1 MTKAI
6 MKNSNTYT
14 KTILTIIALCLM
26 LLVFQNVSIVNK
38 AQANS
43 EVTNSYGLVPLNED
57 GSINVRLIDQNR
69 IDVNIHSIGGNN
81 IYSSTLNVKIQ
92 DY

>member
-6 MKNSNTYT
+6 MKNSDTYT

-26 LLVFQNVSIVNK
+26 LLVFQNVSFVNT

-43 EVTNSYGLVPLNED
+43 EIPNSYGLIPLNED

-69 IDVNIHSIGGNN
+69 IDVNIRSIGGKD
-81 IYSSTLNVKIQ
+81 IYSSTLNVQIQ